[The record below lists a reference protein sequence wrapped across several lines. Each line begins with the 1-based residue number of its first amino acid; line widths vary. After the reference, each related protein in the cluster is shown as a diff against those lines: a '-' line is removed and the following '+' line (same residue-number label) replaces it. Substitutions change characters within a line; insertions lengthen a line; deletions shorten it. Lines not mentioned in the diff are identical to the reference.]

1 MSDIDLSAEFL
12 AVILSPHGMPRVI
25 KRSAIEVVA
34 PSIRIGEA
42 HYLDS
47 GAGDWLG
54 FYDWLRNSRGEV
66 IGVQQWI
73 DETPTFPF
81 STQFEGVESNSKHG
95 VLRIFFGQSREVDE
109 AKSCNQDF
117 GHNRLLTTGDSIALT
132 FQAP

>member
-1 MSDIDLSAEFL
+1 MSDIDLSTEFL
-12 AVILSPHGMPRVI
+12 AVVLSPHGMPRVI
-25 KRSAIEVVA
+25 NLSAVEAVA
-34 PSIRIGEA
+34 RSIRMAEA

-54 FYDWLRNSRGEV
+54 FYDWLRNPRGEV

-73 DETPTFPF
+73 DEAPTFPF
-81 STQFEGVESNSKHG
+81 STRFEGVESNSKHS

-109 AKSCNQDF
+109 EKSRDQDF
-117 GHNRLLTTGDSIALT
+117 GHNRLLTAGDSIALT